1 MEVAYSETLD
11 HVEESL
17 RYWLSPG
24 RAHDCIIVKID
35 PVPQGQVPV
44 RMRVSYSIFIQCSNH
59 IICITFR
66 DLIYCRLG
74 ITVSQQVE
82 EQEI

>member
-1 MEVAYSETLD
+1 VEVAYTETLA
-11 HVEESL
+11 HVEETL

-44 RMRVSYSIFIQCSNH
+44 RMRVKLYLYSIA
-59 IICITFR
+59 IILF
-66 DLIYCRLG
+66 
-74 ITVSQQVE
+74 V
-82 EQEI
+82 